1 LPPHRTTS
9 NLNAS
14 LQQHVVMMERMMLVW
29 FYNAA
34 MEQRNF
40 PFHRSCLQTT
50 MYSFIFFLISLSSNI
65 RFTFSRWPWIRH
77 LRCSRTRTL
86 SSTTLLLKH
95 GEISF
100 FNTWI
105 MTNVQS
111 LQSNRINNC
120 SDNVNDWNFKF
131 LKKLKYYMFNSFS
144 HREILGNFFL

>member
-1 LPPHRTTS
+1 MRLCNSTS
-9 NLNAS
+9 LWWN
-14 LQQHVVMMERMMLVW
+14 VVMMALVW

-86 SSTTLLLKH
+86 SSWSTTLLLKH
-95 GEISF
+95 AEISF

-105 MTNVQS
+105 MANVQYF
-111 LQSNRINNC
+111 QSNRINNC
-120 SDNVNDWNFKF
+120 SDNVNDWYFKF